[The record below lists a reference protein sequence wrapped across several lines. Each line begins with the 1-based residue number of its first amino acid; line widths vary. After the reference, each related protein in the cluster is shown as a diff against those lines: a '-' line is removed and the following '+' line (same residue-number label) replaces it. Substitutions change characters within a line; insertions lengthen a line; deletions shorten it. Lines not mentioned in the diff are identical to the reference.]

1 MKQVMLTKGSVK
13 DKLDQFGNPESRVQ
27 IRESDLFPRSINT
40 AVPLQI
46 KYASLLAL
54 NKLRSFCRLLFW

>member
-27 IRESDLFPRSINT
+27 IRESDLFPLSINT

-46 KYASLLAL
+46 DYASLLAL